1 MLAGFPLHVQ
11 ERYDRADIR
20 RLNAVSALNQ
30 LRVHGPL
37 SRAQIAE
44 RLGLTRATVSNIV
57 ADLISVSLVKES
69 EFEAGGVG
77 RRGML
82 LELDSDCGSMIAV
95 ELDIDRV
102 QVVLANV
109 GMDFLWRGEAELKAP
124 ISSEDGV
131 QRALEL
137 VEHALVEADKL
148 GLKCLGIC
156 VAWAGLVSR
165 STGELAYGPISGW
178 EGVAL
183 KVAWEA
189 RFKVPVYVENE
200 AHAGAIAAHHLG
212 EPKRVEDLIYLSLGV
227 GLSAGVY
234 VDGGLLRGRDGF
246 AGQVGHSPFVPEG
259 ELCGCGRRG
268 CWVTEVGASGVL
280 RKLDRAGVEVS
291 QKEGL
296 LWIDE
301 ICRLAETGDARV
313 LAVLGEEGRQIG
325 QGLARLVQVFNPSQ
339 VVLGGHLRKLIALC
353 ETQIRETLEEA
364 VLAPMGKALT
374 VSVSVSGEDQLRGCL
389 ATVFDAVMRNPELAE

>member
-1 MLAGFPLHVQ
+1 LKQVQ

-20 RLNAVSALNQ
+20 RLNAASALNQ
-30 LRVHGPL
+30 LRVNGAL

-57 ADLISVSLVKES
+57 ADLIAVSLVKES

-82 LELDSDCGSMIAV
+82 LELDSNCGSMIAV

-102 QVVLANV
+102 RVVLANV
-109 GMDFLWRGEAELKAP
+109 GMEFLWRGEAEWAAP

-137 VEHALVEADKL
+137 VEEALGEAGQF
-148 GLKCLGIC
+148 GLKCLGIG
-156 VAWAGLVSR
+156 VAWAGLVKH

-178 EGVAL
+178 EGVDL
-183 KVAWEA
+183 KQAWEA
-189 RFKVPVYVENE
+189 RFEVPVYVENE

-212 EPKRVEDLIYLSLGV
+212 EPKRVGDLIYLSLGV

-234 VDGGLLRGRDGF
+234 VDGALLRGRDGF
-246 AGQVGHSPFVPEG
+246 AGQVGHSPLVPDG
-259 ELCGCGRRG
+259 ELCECGRRG
-268 CWVTEVGASGVL
+268 CWVTEVGASGLL
-280 RKLDRAGVEVS
+280 RKLRAANVELS

-296 LWIDE
+296 AWIDE
-301 ICRLAETGDARV
+301 VCRLASEGDASVVEV
-313 LAVLGEEGRQIG
+313 LETLGSQIG

-339 VVLGGHLRKLIALC
+339 VVLGGHLRKLVSLC
-353 ETQIRETLEEA
+353 EDQIRETLGQT
-364 VLAPMGKALT
+364 VLAPMGRALTVT
-374 VSVSVSGEDQLRGCL
+374 VSVSDEDPLRGCL